1 MKQLSVIQKTAY
13 RQNRQNIKDALTC
26 TAQIITRIKPGI
38 GFLNIFLIQNKGK
51 GPPGRSRSP
60 DKDNSLI
67 PDPKPAA
74 GKGSKIPNQIIQ
86 NQQFNFYYI

>member
-13 RQNRQNIKDALTC
+13 RQNRQNIRDALTC

-60 DKDNSLI
+60 DMVNFPI
-67 PDPKPAA
+67 PEPKPAA
-74 GKGSKIPNQIIQ
+74 GKSSKKVYQIIQ
-86 NQQFNFYYI
+86 NQYYNLFYI

>member
-1 MKQLSVIQKTAY
+1 MNQFTVIQKKSY
-13 RQNRQNIKDALTC
+13 RQNRQNINDALTC
-26 TAQIITRIKPGI
+26 ASQFVKGIKPKIGI
-38 GFLNIFLIQNKGK
+38 LNIFLIQNKGK

-86 NQQFNFYYI
+86 NEQFNFYYI

>member
-60 DKDNSLI
+60 DMVNFPI
-67 PDPKPAA
+67 PEPKPAA
-74 GKGSKIPNQIIQ
+74 GKSSKKVYQIIQ
-86 NQQFNFYYI
+86 NQYYNLFYI